1 MCANTGGEGGP
12 SGTSGAGV
20 GNGGNGNTAG
30 GAGSAITSG
39 GGIYVQNNS
48 MVVNGCECST
58 NSAGNL
64 LNNSSISGIAYTVG
78 AGIYLDAA
86 SYNVVNAC
94 ELTANWTCGI
104 IVGNYSDHTLTDN
117 LVTNC
122 LVVASDTVRSTTLN
136 GIVSYAQTTTNYF
149 ENNMAKNCLLGFV
162 SAVITADKF
171 FRNTAYN
178 NATQYSASIT
188 NAVSMSGTS
197 TLPGVNVTI
206 P

>member
-1 MCANTGGEGGP
+1 MASNNNSIGNCQCNANSTDNLLTNTGGYGS
-12 SGTSGAGV
+12 SGSGKAV
-20 GNGGNGNTAG
+20 GNGGIGTG
-30 GAGSAITSG
+30 GYAPVGT
-39 GGIYVQNNS
+39 
-48 MVVNGCECST
+48 C
-58 NSAGNL
+58 
-64 LNNSSISGIAYTVG
+64 YTDG

-94 ELTANWTCGI
+94 ELTANWTCGV
-104 IVGNYSDHTLTDN
+104 IVGKYSDYTLTDN

-122 LVVASDTVRSTTLN
+122 LVAASDFTRSTTLN
-136 GIVSYAQTTTNYF
+136 GIVSYAQTTINYF
-149 ENNMAKNCLLGFV
+149 ENNTVKNCLLGFV
-162 SAVITADKF
+162 AAVITADKF